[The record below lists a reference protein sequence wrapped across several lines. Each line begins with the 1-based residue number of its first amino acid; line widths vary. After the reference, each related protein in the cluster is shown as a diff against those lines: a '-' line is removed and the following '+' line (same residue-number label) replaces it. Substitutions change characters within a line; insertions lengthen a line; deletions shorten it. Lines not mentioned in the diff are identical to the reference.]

1 MVGIAL
7 TPEQIRNAPPDV
19 RRWLE
24 QELLQTFGLRPS
36 QPDAPESQPHHEH
49 LVACSVDEA
58 ASILRLIQGMLPVV
72 NVFFEFGRYAA
83 NLPDEGLA
91 AFRLTDMLHH
101 TRLQNLDQI
110 INCLR
115 IINEA
120 VQQVRSDPD
129 ATLYALDQYGDCY
142 VAAQTQQSILRLW
155 LQVVGGQVG
164 RESPAGRRTADGE
177 PWNCSR
183 APGLCAGGQRR
194 TAFTDARTRGRRIA
208 VPSCGKQLAE
218 A

>member
-7 TPEQIRNAPPDV
+7 TPEQIRTAPPDV
-19 RRWLE
+19 RRWLQ
-24 QELLQTFGLRPS
+24 QELVKTFGLRPDQS
-36 QPDAPESQPHHEH
+36 EAPEAQPRHEH
-49 LVACSVDEA
+49 LVACTVDEA

-72 NVFFEFGRYAA
+72 NVFFELGRHAA

-110 INCLR
+110 IDCLR

-164 RESPAGRRTADGE
+164 RGASAGDEGPTANLAGAPGRPASAPGDNAQQPSPADAQ
-177 PWNCSR
+177 
-183 APGLCAGGQRR
+183 GLENTGPFVRQ
-194 TAFTDARTRGRRIA
+194 A
-208 VPSCGKQLAE
+208 VA
-218 A
+218 

>member
-7 TPEQIRNAPPDV
+7 TPEQIRTAPPDV

-24 QELLQTFGLRPS
+24 QELAKTLGLRPAQSESPRS
-36 QPDAPESQPHHEH
+36 QARHEH

-58 ASILRLIQGMLPVV
+58 ASILRLVQGMLPVV
-72 NVFFEFGRYAA
+72 NVFFELGRHSA

-101 TRLQNLDQI
+101 TRLQTLDQI
-110 INCLR
+110 IECLR

-155 LQVVGGQVG
+155 LQVVGGQVQRTVPQG
-164 RESPAGRRTADGE
+164 DQRPTADLGAALDRPTFTQGDE
-177 PWNCSR
+177 PRQPQGIANQ
-183 APGLCAGGQRR
+183 AGPNSGPSIHQ
-194 TAFTDARTRGRRIA
+194 A
-208 VPSCGKQLAE
+208 VA
-218 A
+218 

>member
-36 QPDAPESQPHHEH
+36 QPDAPQSQPHHEH

-72 NVFFEFGRYAA
+72 NVFFELGRYAA

-91 AFRLTDMLHH
+91 AFRLTDMLQH

-110 INCLR
+110 IDCLR

-164 RESPAGRRTADGE
+164 RGAPAGDERPTANPDTAPEGQAFAQADGAE
-177 PWNCSR
+177 QPL
-183 APGLCAGGQRR
+183 P
-194 TAFTDARTRGRRIA
+194 TRGQGLQDRGPFVRQA
-208 VPSCGKQLAE
+208 VG
-218 A
+218 

>member
-1 MVGIAL
+1 MVGITL
-7 TPEQIRNAPPDV
+7 TSEQIRTAPPDV

-24 QELLQTFGLRPS
+24 QELAKTFGLRPS
-36 QPDAPESQPHHEH
+36 QAEAPQSQPHHEH

-72 NVFFEFGRYAA
+72 NVFFELGRHAA

-110 INCLR
+110 IDCLR
-115 IINEA
+115 LINEA
-120 VQQVRSDPD
+120 AQQVCADPD

-142 VAAQTQQSILRLW
+142 VATQTQESILRLW
-155 LQVVGGQVG
+155 LQVVGGQVVRTTPG
-164 RESPAGRRTADGE
+164 GNERPTGNLETAVERPSLRQGDGGQQFPPAGSQ
-177 PWNCSR
+177 PVLNS
-183 APGLCAGGQRR
+183 APVFGQAAG
-194 TAFTDARTRGRRIA
+194 
-208 VPSCGKQLAE
+208 
-218 A
+218 

>member
-7 TPEQIRNAPPDV
+7 TPEQIRTAPPDV

-24 QELLQTFGLRPS
+24 QELAKTLGLRPAQSEAPQS
-36 QPDAPESQPHHEH
+36 QARHEH

-58 ASILRLIQGMLPVV
+58 ASILRLVQGMLPVV
-72 NVFFEFGRYAA
+72 NVFFELGRHAA
-83 NLPDEGLA
+83 NLPEEGLA

-110 INCLR
+110 IECLR
-115 IINEA
+115 IINGA

-142 VAAQTQQSILRLW
+142 VATQTQQSILRLW
-155 LQVVGGQVG
+155 LQVVGGQVQRTVPQG
-164 RESPAGRRTADGE
+164 DQRPTAELGAALDRPTFSQADETRQPPGTVNQAGPNSG
-177 PWNCSR
+177 PFVH
-183 APGLCAGGQRR
+183 Q
-194 TAFTDARTRGRRIA
+194 A
-208 VPSCGKQLAE
+208 VA
-218 A
+218 